1 MRDSSRRAFLAAAG
15 TASAAA
21 LAGCVDAVL
30 PGAGSDAAGSSPD
43 DRVDR
48 TGESNVAVAVG
59 ADGGYAYAPAHI
71 RIDAGTTVTWEWTGV
86 GGGHN
91 VYAVDG
97 SFESELVI
105 EEGHTFEREF
115 ESPGTYEYVCTPHQT
130 RGMRGSVEVV
140 SPEGD

>member
-1 MRDSSRRAFLAAAG
+1 MRESSRRAFLAGAG
-15 TASAAA
+15 TASATA

-30 PGAGSDAAGSSPD
+30 PGAGGDAAGQSAD
-43 DRVDR
+43 RRVDR

-59 ADGGYAYAPAHI
+59 ADGGFAYDPAHI

-97 SFESELVI
+97 SFESELVT
-105 EEGHTFEREF
+105 EEGYTYEREF
-115 ESPGTYEYVCTPHQT
+115 ETPGTYEYVCTPHQT

-140 SPEGD
+140 SGDD

>member
-1 MRDSSRRAFLAAAG
+1 MTDSSRRALLAAG
-15 TASAAA
+15 SATLAA
-21 LAGCVDAVL
+21 LAGCAGAVL
-30 PGAGSDAAGSSPD
+30 PDGGDRENPAEQ
-43 DRVDR
+43 RVDR
-48 TGESNVAVAVG
+48 TGEATVSVAVG
-59 ADGGYAYAPAHI
+59 ADGGFSFAPAHV
-71 RIDAGTTVTWEWTGV
+71 RVDAGTTVVWEWTGY

-115 ESPGTYEYVCTPHQT
+115 ETPGTYEYVCTPHQT